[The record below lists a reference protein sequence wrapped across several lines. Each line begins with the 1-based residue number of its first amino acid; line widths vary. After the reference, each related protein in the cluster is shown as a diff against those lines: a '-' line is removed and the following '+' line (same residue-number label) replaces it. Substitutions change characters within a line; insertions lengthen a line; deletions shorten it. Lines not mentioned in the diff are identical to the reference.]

1 MRTPAE
7 YRLLAD
13 EYFRDAEKITAKR
26 RIELLEMANSCRRL
40 ADQGDL
46 RAAQSRLLGA
56 KK

>member
-13 EYFRDAEKITAKR
+13 EYFREAEKITAR
-26 RIELLEMANSCRRL
+26 RRVNLLEIANSCRRL

-46 RAAQSRLLGA
+46 RAAQSTLLGA

>member
-13 EYFRDAEKITAKR
+13 EYFREAEKITAKR
-26 RIELLEMANSCRRL
+26 RVNLVEMANSCRRL

-46 RAAQSRLLGA
+46 REAQSRLLGA

>member
-13 EYFRDAEKITAKR
+13 EYFKEAEKITAKR
-26 RIELLEMANSCRRL
+26 RVDLLEMANSCRRL
-40 ADQGDL
+40 ADQGES
-46 RAAQSRLLGA
+46 RAAQSRLLGD